1 MSKKISLL
9 FCVALVLLFLL
20 SSGAGARSDGSDYL
34 GYQSDIGSCE
44 GTALYKGKEYGIVF
58 TPDGAGPTVEITAP
72 ESLAGYRFIG
82 QSDGCLLKY
91 GDFSMLCPKTELFET
106 ICSFF
111 DLKEENFIDA
121 RIEKA
126 SGEKLTV
133 VSFSD
138 GITVCLSSSG
148 ELLRVEND
156 TVRFSVTKIRPADR

>member
-1 MSKKISLL
+1 MCKKFSPV
-9 FCVALVLLFLL
+9 FCVALILLLL
-20 SSGAGARSDGSDYL
+20 SSCARIRSDGSDYL
-34 GYQSDIGSCE
+34 AYQSDIGSCE
-44 GTALYKGKEYGIVF
+44 GTVLYKGKQYGIVF

-72 ESLAGYRFIG
+72 ESLAGYRLIG

-111 DLKEENFIDA
+111 NLKEENFIDA
-121 RIEKA
+121 HIEKA

-133 VSFSD
+133 VRFSD

-148 ELLRVEND
+148 ELLRAEND
-156 TVRFSVTKIRPADR
+156 AVCFSVAKIRPADR

>member
-20 SSGAGARSDGSDYL
+20 SSCAGARSDGSDYL

-44 GTALYKGKEYGIVF
+44 GTALYNGKEYGIVF

-106 ICSFF
+106 ICSFSERGKF
-111 DLKEENFIDA
+111 HRRPHRKGIGREA
-121 RIEKA
+121 YGR
-126 SGEKLTV
+126 KLL
-133 VSFSD
+133 
-138 GITVCLSSSG
+138 GRHYRLS
-148 ELLRVEND
+148 LLLG
-156 TVRFSVTKIRPADR
+156 